1 MQTLHRIA
9 DLRAQVAA
17 WRAAGERIALIP
29 TMGNLHRGHMHL
41 VEQAKTRT
49 VRTVVS
55 IFVNPMQFGPS
66 EDYHS
71 YPRTLEED
79 SRKLERVGVDLLFAP
94 NAAEV
99 YPRGLEGMTQVEVPG
114 LSHTLCG
121 AARPGHFTGV
131 ATIVTK
137 LFNMVQP
144 DVALFGEKDWQQ
156 LMVIRRLV
164 ADLNLPV
171 DVVGIPTVREADGL
185 AMSSRNDYLS
195 TAERAIAPT
204 LYATLGAAAQRL
216 LIGERDYKAIE
227 AVAWTTL
234 EVAGFRPDYFEVR
247 RAEDLDQPDKNDL
260 DLLII
265 AAAWLGRARLIDN
278 YPVTVS
284 RKVESW

>member
-1 MQTLHRIA
+1 
-9 DLRAQVAA
+9 
-17 WRAAGERIALIP
+17 
-29 TMGNLHRGHMHL
+29 
-41 VEQAKTRT
+41 
-49 VRTVVS
+49 
-55 IFVNPMQFGPS
+55 
-66 EDYHS
+66 
-71 YPRTLEED
+71 
-79 SRKLERVGVDLLFAP
+79 
-94 NAAEV
+94 
-99 YPRGLEGMTQVEVPG
+99 
-114 LSHTLCG
+114 
-121 AARPGHFTGV
+121 
-131 ATIVTK
+131 
-137 LFNMVQP
+137 
-144 DVALFGEKDWQQ
+144 
-156 LMVIRRLV
+156 
-164 ADLNLPV
+164 
-171 DVVGIPTVREADGL
+171 
-185 AMSSRNDYLS
+185 MSSRNDYLS